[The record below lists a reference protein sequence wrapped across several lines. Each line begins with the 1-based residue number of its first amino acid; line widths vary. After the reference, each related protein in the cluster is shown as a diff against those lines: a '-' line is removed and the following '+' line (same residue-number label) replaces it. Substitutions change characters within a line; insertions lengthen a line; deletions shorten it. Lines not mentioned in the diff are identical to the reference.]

1 MNNQEI
7 EVKFFVKD
15 LSEIAQRLT
24 ELGGRLVHS
33 RMYEVN
39 LRYDTANRDLYKRFE
54 VLRLRKDF
62 TSRLTFKG
70 PYQDDPSVSRRQE
83 IEFEVSNFDNAQK
96 FLEALGYQLD
106 VMYEKHRTTYA
117 IRNVLVVL
125 DEMPYGNFLE
135 IEGPD
140 AESIKQVA
148 EDLRL
153 KWEARCTESYVML
166 FDHLIKKHGLKI
178 KHLSFEEFAGKTF
191 TAEDFDLI
199 SAD

>member
-1 MNNQEI
+1 
-7 EVKFFVKD
+7 
-15 LSEIAQRLT
+15 
-24 ELGGRLVHS
+24 
-33 RMYEVN
+33 
-39 LRYDTANRDLYKRFE
+39 
-54 VLRLRKDF
+54 
-62 TSRLTFKG
+62 
-70 PYQDDPSVSRRQE
+70 
-83 IEFEVSNFDNAQK
+83 
-96 FLEALGYQLD
+96 
-106 VMYEKHRTTYA
+106 MYEKHRTTYA